1 MINVFLFLF
10 AGILTGWCL
19 KKRKKTLFFFD
30 KSLMVSVF
38 LLLFLFGV
46 EAGTNEKVTGSFL
59 KTGFSGILLAVGAV
73 AGSIILIIP
82 VYRLIFKDKAK
93 EEKQ

>member
-10 AGILTGWCL
+10 AGIITGWCL
-19 KKRKKTLFFFD
+19 KKRKKALFVFD
-30 KSLMVSVF
+30 KSLMASVF

-46 EAGTNEKVTGSFL
+46 EAGTNEQVTGSFL
-59 KTGFSGILLAVGAV
+59 KTGFSGILLAAGAV

-82 VYRLIFKDKAK
+82 VYRLIFKDKPE
-93 EEKQ
+93 EEKK